1 MQGLTRG
8 GDDWTS
14 AAIPSNGNPYGVPDG
29 LVYSFPLHITGPGT
43 YEMITGLELS
53 AYAIDRLRITTEEL
67 QEERDAI
74 LELLK

>member
-1 MQGLTRG
+1 MG
-8 GDDWTS
+8 WC
-14 AAIPSNGNPYGVPDG
+14 I
-29 LVYSFPLHITGPGT
+29 SFPLRVTGPGA
-43 YEMITGLELS
+43 YEMITGLDLS